1 MKNTN
6 KEQGSITIALDS
18 EIWKMFDEV
27 HSEVGISKS
36 KQAKAILKGMIKNK
50 SDILFY
56 LKDEILSKR
65 DALLEQAL
73 ELENLAKGNQS
84 EINRLDSLS
93 SKVEDEEV
101 AIVETSKPKMKR
113 ANTNALIFTQD
124 SVDGLRP
131 QDKDVWFHDIQ
142 TKGLAIRSKKDGM
155 TYYTRAKNEKLSKYT
170 LRVKIADTR
179 YMTLEKAKDV
189 HAKNLKSIL
198 KDGINPNKE
207 VPDIKNKGRHK
218 NVAIEET
225 EEIKQA
231 SIIDWKMYSGIRYE
245 RVGLEMLNAL
255 MKSNPDIRKV
265 SMMDYKNG
273 YYKTRGGS
281 ILDCFETDG
290 LSVYEISRKIQI
302 ADKGSLPRSMSIQN
316 TIYQICK
323 AIYHFGSKEDK
334 AIVFGDKNE

>member
-1 MKNTN
+1 MRNKN
-6 KEQGSITIALDS
+6 KEQGSITIALDR
-18 EIWKMFDEV
+18 EIWKIFDEV
-27 HSEVGISKS
+27 HSEIGISKS
-36 KQAKAILKGMIKNK
+36 CQAMAILKGMIRNK
-50 SDILFY
+50 SDVLAF

-73 ELENLAKGNQS
+73 ELENIAKGNQS
-84 EINRLDSLS
+84 EINRLDSIS
-93 SKVEDEEV
+93 NAVEGKEAVGTD
-101 AIVETSKPKMKR
+101 R
-113 ANTNALIFTQD
+113 ARTNALIFTQD

-131 QDKDVWFHDIQ
+131 QKKDVWFHDIK

-179 YMTLEKAKDV
+179 YMTLEKAKEV

-218 NVAIEET
+218 NVATIET
-225 EEIKQA
+225 EEIKQNP
-231 SIIDWKMYSGIRYE
+231 ITDWKMYSGIRYE

-255 MKSNPDIRKV
+255 IKSNPDIKKV
-265 SMMDYKNG
+265 SMMVYKNA

-302 ADKGSLPRSMSIQN
+302 AEKNSLPRNMSIQ
-316 TIYQICK
+316 TAIYQICK
-323 AIYHFGSKEDK
+323 SIYHFGSKQDK
-334 AIVFGDKNE
+334 AIVFGDN

>member
-113 ANTNALIFTQD
+113 ANTNALVFTQD

-155 TYYTRAKNEKLSKYT
+155 TYYTRAKNEKLSKY
-170 LRVKIADTR
+170 
-179 YMTLEKAKDV
+179 
-189 HAKNLKSIL
+189 
-198 KDGINPNKE
+198 
-207 VPDIKNKGRHK
+207 
-218 NVAIEET
+218 
-225 EEIKQA
+225 
-231 SIIDWKMYSGIRYE
+231 
-245 RVGLEMLNAL
+245 
-255 MKSNPDIRKV
+255 
-265 SMMDYKNG
+265 
-273 YYKTRGGS
+273 
-281 ILDCFETDG
+281 CFETDG

>member
-84 EINRLDSLS
+84 EINRLDSIS
-93 SKVEDEEV
+93 NAVEGKEAV
-101 AIVETSKPKMKR
+101 STNR
-113 ANTNALIFTQD
+113 ASTNALVFTQD

-131 QDKDVWFHDIQ
+131 QKKDVWFHDIQ

-179 YMTLEKAKDV
+179 YMTLEKAKEV
-189 HAKNLKSIL
+189 HTKNLKSIL
-198 KDGINPNKE
+198 KDGINPNKA

-218 NVAIEET
+218 NVATKET
-225 EEIKQA
+225 EDIKQA

-265 SMMDYKNG
+265 SMMDYKNS

-302 ADKGSLPRSMSIQN
+302 ADRGSLPRSMSIQN

>member
-1 MKNTN
+1 MKSKN
-6 KEQGSITIALDS
+6 KEQGSITIALDR
-18 EIWKMFDEV
+18 EIWKIFDEV
-27 HSEVGISKS
+27 HSEIGISKS
-36 KQAKAILKGMIKNK
+36 CQAMAILKGMIRNK
-50 SDILFY
+50 SDVLAF

-73 ELENLAKGNQS
+73 ELENIAKGNQS
-84 EINRLDSLS
+84 EINRLDSIS
-93 SKVEDEEV
+93 NAVEGKEAVGTD
-101 AIVETSKPKMKR
+101 R
-113 ANTNALIFTQD
+113 ARTNALIFTQD

-131 QDKDVWFHDIQ
+131 QKKDVWFHDIQ

-179 YMTLEKAKDV
+179 YMTLEKAKEV

-198 KDGINPNKE
+198 KDGINPNKA

-218 NVAIEET
+218 NVATKET
-225 EEIKQA
+225 EDIKQA

-255 MKSNPDIRKV
+255 IKSNPDIKKV
-265 SMMDYKNG
+265 SMMDYKNA

-302 ADKGSLPRSMSIQN
+302 AEKNSLPRNMSIQ
-316 TIYQICK
+316 TAIYQICK
-323 AIYHFGSKEDK
+323 SIYHFGSKEDK
-334 AIVFGDKNE
+334 AIVFGGDK